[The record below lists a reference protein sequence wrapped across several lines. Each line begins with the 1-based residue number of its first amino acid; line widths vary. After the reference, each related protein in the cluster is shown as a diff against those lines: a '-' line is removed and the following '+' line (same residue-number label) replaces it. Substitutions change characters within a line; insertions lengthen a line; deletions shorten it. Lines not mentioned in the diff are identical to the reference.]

1 MAGPL
6 TRKID
11 DDALYACR
19 LCSFLDRPRIDAE
32 GAAAS
37 LRAVEETLAILR
49 SIAGNRKLPA
59 KAVEKFLT
67 PLYKERRNAIRTLV
81 NAGMLE
87 PLRPL
92 LEEWGRFGDWKPL
105 KDYASAVRRRANP
118 TARLP
123 HPLTTHQ
130 EPLSYRIDEH
140 DDELASR
147 DACRRHLPALAVDCF
162 VAGDV
167 ELAAAM
173 IIMATEG
180 RRVAS
185 TPVRT
190 PLVPGEQATVSED
203 TATRAHL
210 HRLNAAGVLS
220 ILPAAPP

>member
-11 DDALYACR
+11 DDALYACP

-37 LRAVEETLAILR
+37 LRAVEEKLAVLR
-49 SIAGNRKLPA
+49 STAGNRKLAP
-59 KAVEKFLT
+59 KVVDKFLT
-67 PLYKERRNAIRTLV
+67 PLHKERRDAIRTLV
-81 NAGMLE
+81 NAGMLGR
-87 PLRPL
+87 LRPL
-92 LEEWGRFGDWKPL
+92 LEEWGRCGDWKPL
-105 KDYASAVRRRANP
+105 KDYADADRRRAQP
-118 TARLP
+118 DRRLL
-123 HPLTTHQ
+123 HSLTTHQ
-130 EPLSYRIDEH
+130 ERLSCRIDEH

-147 DACRRHLPALAVDCF
+147 DACRLHLPALAVDCF

-173 IIMATEG
+173 IIIATEG

-190 PLVPGEQATVSED
+190 PLVPGAQATVSED

-210 HRLNAAGVLS
+210 HRLNAAGL
-220 ILPAAPP
+220 L

>member
-1 MAGPL
+1 CVPTMARSL

-11 DDALYACR
+11 DDALYACP
-19 LCSFLDRPRIDAE
+19 LCSFLDRPRVDAE

-37 LRAVEETLAILR
+37 LRAVEERLAILR
-49 SIAGNRKLPA
+49 SIAANRKLPA
-59 KAVEKFLT
+59 KVVEKFLT

-87 PLRPL
+87 PLRPF
-92 LEEWGRFGDWKPL
+92 LEEWGRFGDWKAL
-105 KDYASAVRRRANP
+105 KDYADAVRRRAQP
-118 TARLP
+118 DRRLL
-123 HPLTTHQ
+123 HSLTTHQ
-130 EPLSYRIDEH
+130 EHLSDRIDEH
-140 DDELASR
+140 DDELASP
-147 DACRRHLPALAVDCF
+147 DACRRHLPAPALDCF

-203 TATRAHL
+203 TTIRAHL
-210 HRLNAAGVLS
+210 HRLNAGGL
-220 ILPAAPP
+220 L